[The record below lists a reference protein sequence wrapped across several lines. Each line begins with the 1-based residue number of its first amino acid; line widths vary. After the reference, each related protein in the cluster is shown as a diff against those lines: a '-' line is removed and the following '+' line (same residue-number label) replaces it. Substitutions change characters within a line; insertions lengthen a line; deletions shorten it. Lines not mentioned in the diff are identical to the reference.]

1 MRSSRSTA
9 DPEESGLAALY
20 GLPLA
25 EFTTARDE
33 LAAKLRAAG
42 DSAGATRVKSL
53 RKPST
58 AVWAINQLARR
69 EPGRIAALLKAGE
82 RMRESQR
89 AGATGLR
96 EASEAHHQ
104 LVWELLQGATNVLAE
119 AGIRAPGDH
128 LDPIRITLQSAPAA
142 TQHEREMLREGT
154 LTRELEPADIGDV
167 MRMMAGGAP
176 EEAPPAAEIE
186 TPTRGRKPTKRATK
200 RKVTRERAKPS
211 RRRAP
216 QVDRAA
222 KQAAARAAKAA
233 AREQGEAE
241 REAARAAKAA
251 AAREEREAE
260 REAAR
265 AAKAVAREEREA
277 EQAEARQQAAAHRA
291 YAKASSEA
299 EQWAEK
305 AERAKA
311 AARKA
316 DQLAHKAEE
325 AARTARERADAAE
338 LAAEAAESRA
348 EAAEAA
354 RAAAEQDVDTPRGRA
369 RGRRRTKTGGA

>member
-1 MRSSRSTA
+1 MKSSRSTA
-9 DPEESGLAALY
+9 DPEEDGLAALY

-89 AGATGLR
+89 AGSTGLR

-142 TQHEREMLREGT
+142 TEHEREMLREGT
-154 LTRELEPADIGDV
+154 LTRELEPADISDV
-167 MRMMAGGAP
+167 MQMMAGGAP

-186 TPTRGRKPTKRATK
+186 TPTRGRKPTKR
-200 RKVTRERAKPS
+200 KVTRERAKPS
-211 RRRAP
+211 RRAAP
-216 QVDRAA
+216 RVDRAA
-222 KQAAARAAKAA
+222 KQEAARAAKAA
-233 AREQGEAE
+233 AREQREAE

-251 AAREEREAE
+251 AAREAREAE

-265 AAKAVAREEREA
+265 AAKAAAREEREA
-277 EQAEARQQAAAHRA
+277 EQAEARQQAAARRA
-291 YAKASSEA
+291 YAKASREA

-311 AARKA
+311 AARQA

-354 RAAAEQDVDTPRGRA
+354 RVAAEQDVDTPGGRA